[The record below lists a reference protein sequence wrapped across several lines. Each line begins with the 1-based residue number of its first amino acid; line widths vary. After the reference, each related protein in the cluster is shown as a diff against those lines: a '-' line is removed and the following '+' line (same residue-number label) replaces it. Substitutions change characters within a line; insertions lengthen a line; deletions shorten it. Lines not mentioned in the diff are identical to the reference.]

1 MKKHLQAILLILLGS
16 FTWVITMFR
25 SGLKYS
31 YGTGYWG
38 ANGHD
43 GIWHLVVIEGL
54 KKGNLL
60 MPIFAGGIIRNYH
73 IGFDVLVAFLGK
85 ITTLSS
91 SLLYFQIIPIV
102 FALLIGFL
110 TYKFIFLWT
119 KSKIKSLLTVFFIYF
134 GGSFG
139 WLVELVRNGKFGG
152 ESMFWSQQAVSTLIN
167 PPFAMSLIFILLGLI
182 SLQNYLKKGKLHF
195 YLISFICFGLL
206 IQIKSYSSV
215 LSLGGLFVAGLFE
228 FIKNKNLKIFK
239 VLISSIILSIIIFL
253 PLNGGVGKIFVFKP
267 FLFLETM
274 MGLTDRFSWM
284 KFYSAMINYRAGG
297 IYIKAVIFYLIAFG
311 IFILGNLG
319 TRIIS
324 FFEIIKN
331 IRNPKK
337 IDWVFIF
344 LTSVFFAGIIIP
356 QFILQSGTSWNTI
369 QFFYYSLFSA
379 SILSG
384 IWLGSLL
391 EEKKK
396 FSKFIMVL
404 TILFTVPTTLGS
416 LYFIYLPKNP
426 PAFLS
431 RFESEA
437 LNFLSRQEPDGI
449 VLTYPFDRVKADEA
463 DKSVPRPLYLYESTA
478 YVSAYSQKQLLL
490 EDEVNL
496 DITGFDWKE
505 RKQEILKFYQSNDH
519 EFVKDFLK
527 KNNISYT
534 YWLKGQRA
542 TLGESQLGITQ
553 IFENEEVKIYKTN

>member
-1 MKKHLQAILLILLGS
+1 MKKHLQVILLILFGS
-16 FTWVITMFR
+16 LTWAITMFR

-31 YGTGYWG
+31 YGVGYWG

-43 GIWHLVVIEGL
+43 GIWHLALIESL
-54 KKGNLL
+54 KKVNLS

-73 IGFDVLVAFLGK
+73 IGFDVLIAFLGK
-85 ITTLSS
+85 ITMLSS

-119 KSKIKSLLTVFFIYF
+119 KSKIKSLLSVFFVYF

-139 WLVELVRNGKFGG
+139 WLVEIVKSGRLDG
-152 ESMFWSQQAVSTLIN
+152 ESMFWSQQAISTLIN

-182 SLQNYLKKGKLHF
+182 SLHNYIKKGKIKYF
-195 YLISFICFGLL
+195 IISFICFGFL

-215 LSLGGLFVAGLFE
+215 LSLGGLFIAGLYE
-228 FIKNKNLKIFK
+228 FIKNKNKKIIK
-239 VLISSIILSIIIFL
+239 VLLTSVTLSLIIFL
-253 PLNGGVGKIFVFKP
+253 FLKGNVGNIFVFRS
-267 FLFLETM
+267 FWFLETM
-274 MGLTDRFSWM
+274 MGLTDRVGWM

-324 FFEIIKN
+324 FFEIIKK
-331 IRNPKK
+331 IKNPKK
-337 IDWVFIF
+337 MDWVFIF
-344 LTSVFFAGIIIP
+344 LASIFFAGIIIP

-379 SILSG
+379 SVLSG
-384 IWLGSLL
+384 IWLDDLL
-391 EEKKK
+391 EEKQR
-396 FSKFIMVL
+396 FSKLILVITILL
-404 TILFTVPTTLGS
+404 TIPTTLGS
-416 LYFIYLPKNP
+416 LYFIYLPINP

-431 RFESEA
+431 RSETEA
-437 LNFLSRQEPDGI
+437 LNFLSKQPEGI
-449 VLTYPFDRVKADEA
+449 VLTYPFDRVKAGEA
-463 DKSVPRPLYLYESTA
+463 DKSIPRPLYLYESSA
-478 YVSAYSQKQLLL
+478 YVSAYSKKQVFL

-496 DITGFDWKE
+496 DITGFNWKI
-505 RKQEILKFYQSNDH
+505 RKEEILNFYQSNDH
-519 EFVKDFLK
+519 EFVRQFLE
-527 KNNISYT
+527 KNNISYI

-542 TLGESQLGITQ
+542 ALGESQLGISQ
-553 IFENEEVKIYKTN
+553 IFENEGVQIYKTN